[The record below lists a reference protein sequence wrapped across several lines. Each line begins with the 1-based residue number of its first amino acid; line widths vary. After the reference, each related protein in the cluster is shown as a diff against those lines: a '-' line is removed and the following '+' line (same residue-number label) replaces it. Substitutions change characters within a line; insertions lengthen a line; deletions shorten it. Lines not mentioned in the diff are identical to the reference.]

1 MKALIL
7 NSGMGSRMG
16 EETRNHPKCMTHLN
30 GEDTILSRQLRQLY
44 KAGIHD
50 VVMTT
55 GYCSNVLMEYTDR
68 IAGDMNV
75 TYVENKKYESTNY
88 IFSIYLA
95 ESCLKEDILL
105 LHGDLVFEDS
115 VLRKLLE
122 TKESC
127 MVVDQAAELPEKDFK
142 AVISDGRIMK
152 VGVEFFEHA
161 AAAQPFYKILRN
173 DWLVWLNEIE
183 VFCQQGRV
191 TCYAEA
197 ALNEVSDRCV
207 ITPLDIKGGLCGEID
222 TLEDRKRIVSILSM
236 EE

>member
-16 EETRNHPKCMTHLN
+16 EETRNHPKCMTRLD

-44 KAGIHD
+44 RAGIRD

-68 IAGDMNV
+68 IAGSMNV

-127 MVVDQAAELPEKDFK
+127 MAVDQAAELPEKDFK
-142 AVISDGRIMK
+142 AVISDGRIVK

-173 DWLVWLNEIE
+173 DWLVWLNEIKE
-183 VFCQQGRV
+183 FCQQGRV
-191 TCYAEA
+191 ACYAEA
-197 ALNEVSDRCV
+197 ALNAVSDRCV

-222 TLEDRKRIVSILSM
+222 TLEDRQKIVSILSA
-236 EE
+236 EA

>member
-16 EETRNHPKCMTHLN
+16 EETRDHPKCMTRLN
-30 GEDTILSRQLRQLY
+30 GGDTILSRQLRLLY
-44 KAGIHD
+44 GAGIRD

-68 IAGDMNV
+68 IAGSMNV

-88 IFSIYLA
+88 IYSIYLA
-95 ESCLKEDILL
+95 DSCLKEDILL

-142 AVISDGRIMK
+142 AVISDGRIVK
-152 VGVEFFEHA
+152 VGVEFFERA

-173 DWLVWLNEIE
+173 DWLVWLNEIKE
-183 VFCQQGRV
+183 FCQQGRV

-197 ALNEVSDRCV
+197 ALNAVSDRCV

-222 TLEDRKRIVSILSM
+222 TLEDRERIVSVLSDDI
-236 EE
+236 